1 MSEENSPRVWVV
13 TGAGRGIGASITA
26 AALEAGDI
34 VVATDRNPDRIA
46 ERYAG
51 NSRLVAMHL
60 DIVDEQQAVAVMKA
74 VSDRFG
80 RIDVL
85 VNNAG
90 IGLLGAIEES
100 TMDEIRRTFEVNVIG
115 TLNVLRAAL
124 PYMRAQRSGHIINIS
139 SGGGY
144 QAFAGYGIY
153 SASKFAVEGITEAL
167 HAELLPLGIRVTAVQ
182 PGYTRTDFIQ
192 PTRLMASPAQISD
205 YDSTVG
211 ETRKAAAAYNGN
223 QPNDPDK
230 LARAIVTITRAE
242 NPPLRLPLGADC
254 YQIIAEKNAFVA
266 KELEEWSKLSH
277 SVAFEHKGV

>member
-1 MSEENSPRVWVV
+1 MSDQTSGRIWIV

-26 AALEAGDI
+26 AALEGGDV
-34 VVATDRNPDRIA
+34 VVATDRNPGRIV
-46 ERYAG
+46 ERYQG
-51 NSRLVAMHL
+51 NARLVAKTL
-60 DIVDEQQAVAVMKA
+60 DIVDEQQAKSVMKEVA
-74 VSDRFG
+74 EQFG

-90 IGLLGAIEES
+90 VGLLGAIEES
-100 TMDEIRRTFEVNVIG
+100 TLEEIRRTFEVNVFG

-124 PYMRAQRSGHIINIS
+124 PYLRGQRSGHIINIS

-153 SASKFAVEGITEAL
+153 CASKFAVEGITEAL

-192 PTRLMASPAQISD
+192 PTRLMASALQIPD
-205 YDSTVG
+205 YEATVG
-211 ETRKAAAAYNGN
+211 ETRKSAAAYNGN

-230 LARAIVTITRAE
+230 LARAIVSIVNAK
-242 NPPLRLPLGADC
+242 NPPLRLPLGNDVFEM
-254 YQIIAEKNAFVA
+254 IKEKNAFVER
-266 KELEEWSKLSH
+266 ELEEWRTLSQ
-277 SVAFEHKGV
+277 SVAFEKPL